1 MANVLINEDS
11 MTAIANAIRTKKGVS
26 TTYKPA
32 QMPDAISSIETGGIT
47 PTGTKSITANGTY
60 DVTDFASAE
69 VNVPTSGT
77 TPTGTK
83 EITITQNGTT
93 TEDVTNYANAQITVN
108 VPSSESSRFELAIA
122 KSDII
127 QGTTNAAAGGVVSNA
142 TKIRNAGTINVTGGS
157 KFVFIAGE
165 KAKQVLISQWT
176 AASGYISDIQWSN
189 SGILTLAQNAGKITA
204 VFRDDGTANITP
216 EEYDAELYLLRY

>member
-1 MANVLINEDS
+1 MADVLINS
-11 MTAIANAIRTKKGVS
+11 STMTAIASAIRTKKGVS

-32 QMPDAISSIETGGIT
+32 DMPSAIESISGGGVT
-47 PTGTKSITANGTY
+47 PTGTINITTNGTH
-60 DVTDFASAE
+60 DVTNYASA
-69 VNVPTSGT
+69 NVAVPQGT

-83 EITITQNGTT
+83 NISITQNGTT
-93 TEDVTNYANAQITVN
+93 TEDVTNYASAQITVN
-108 VPSSESSRFELAIA
+108 VSSSSRFELAITQ
-122 KSDII
+122 SDII
-127 QGTTNAAAGGVVSNA
+127 QGTTNAAAGVVVPSPA
-142 TKIRNAGTINVTGGS
+142 KIRNAGTINVTGGS

-165 KAKQVLISQWT
+165 KAKQILISQWT

-216 EEYDAELYLLRY
+216 EEYDAELYLVR